1 MKNKSKV
8 FVVVEEVLRLS
19 FEVKPENVISIKG
32 YKPPKKYLM
41 QKNVHDIFRLFLML

>member
-32 YKPPKKYLM
+32 NQKKYLM
-41 QKNVHDIFRLFLML
+41 QKNIHDIFR